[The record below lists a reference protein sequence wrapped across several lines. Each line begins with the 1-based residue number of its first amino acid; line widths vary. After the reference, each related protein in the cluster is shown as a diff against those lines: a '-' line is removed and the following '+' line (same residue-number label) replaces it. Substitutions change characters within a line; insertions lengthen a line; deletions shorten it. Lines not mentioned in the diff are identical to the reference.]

1 MATKKVKRTAKK
13 VNNTINNVD
22 FSESFS
28 KIKNTAFSVNNQV
41 LETVGEVVD
50 DIMVKGENFRYAA
63 TTKVKEVIENIDVNA
78 GVKKVKKTAAAV
90 NEYTLDTAEEIVEG
104 VVKNSGEWQGIA
116 EKAVNG
122 GLKLAAKQQDIMFS
136 TLETVKEQLVESGSR
151 FRDLLKK

>member
-1 MATKKVKRTAKK
+1 MATKKAKRTAKK
-13 VNNTINNVD
+13 VNKTINNVD
-22 FSESFS
+22 FSESFH
-28 KIKNTAFSVNNQV
+28 KIKNTAFSINNQV

-50 DIMVKGENFRYAA
+50 DIMVKGEQLKDVA

-90 NEYTLDTAEEIVEG
+90 NEYTLETAEEIVEG
-104 VVKNSGEWQGIA
+104 VVKNGEQWQGIA

>member
-1 MATKKVKRTAKK
+1 MATKKAKRTAKK
-13 VNNTINNVD
+13 DNKTINNVD
-22 FSESFS
+22 FSESFH
-28 KIKNTAFSVNNQV
+28 KIKNTAFSINNQV

-50 DIMVKGENFRYAA
+50 DIMVKGEQLKDVA

-90 NEYTLDTAEEIVEG
+90 NEYTLETAEEIVEG
-104 VVKNSGEWQGIA
+104 VVKNGEQWQGIA